1 MNRATLVI
9 QRVLSRGVQGSSIAK
24 KMAVDKT
31 ADERGRVFNRGTAG
45 TTDTKPRIRT
55 CNLTAAGSPSIS
67 LARMA
72 PLRNRID
79 IISHQIGK
87 YRSMP
92 RYFPPVFLLF
102 RVITR

>member
-1 MNRATLVI
+1 
-9 QRVLSRGVQGSSIAK
+9 
-24 KMAVDKT
+24 MAVDKT
-31 ADERGRVFNRGTAG
+31 VDERGRAFSRGTAG
-45 TTDTKPRIRT
+45 TDTNLEYET

-92 RYFPPVFLLF
+92 RYFPPLFLLF